1 MLVPGA
7 LMDRG
12 FSCSQHH
19 SALFGAYSI
28 LGNENGSG
36 DRCIPSFFA
45 EFIVCKAYCA
55 QLVTDLGFLSACP
68 GNQQLAYAVTVCY
81 RLCLLITDCLMLS
94 IICYCF
100 VSLRQGLTT

>member
-36 DRCIPSFFA
+36 DRHASPPFLQSLLCVKH
-45 EFIVCKAYCA
+45 IVHNLLQTWGPFCLPWK
-55 QLVTDLGFLSACP
+55 SA
-68 GNQQLAYAVTVCY
+68 A
-81 RLCLLITDCLMLS
+81 RLCCDRMLQA
-94 IICYCF
+94 
-100 VSLRQGLTT
+100 VLVDH

>member
-36 DRCIPSFFA
+36 DRHAYPPFLQSLLCVKH
-45 EFIVCKAYCA
+45 IVHNLL
-55 QLVTDLGFLSACP
+55 QTWGVLSACL
-68 GNQQLAYAVTVCY
+68 GNQQLTYAAD
-81 RLCLLITDCLMLS
+81 RMLQA
-94 IICYCF
+94 
-100 VSLRQGLTT
+100 VLVDL